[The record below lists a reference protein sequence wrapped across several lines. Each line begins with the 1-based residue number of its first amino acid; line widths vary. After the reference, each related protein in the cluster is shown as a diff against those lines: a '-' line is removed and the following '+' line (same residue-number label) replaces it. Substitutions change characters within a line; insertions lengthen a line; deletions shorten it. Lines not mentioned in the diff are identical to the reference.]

1 MSEEKKI
8 SLTVRQENYILP
20 ENKVDFKHDAPLLLI
35 QHQVLMPHILS
46 PIMIDEASDIAVI
59 QAALAGDRMVA
70 IFNLVESNG
79 LPAEDGLD
87 IRLGTVKI
95 DAGEV
100 TSVGVVARIVKVLN
114 FPDGS
119 MRVLFRAVKR
129 VGLIEVF
136 SELDD
141 VPHAL
146 FEDLPEE
153 SSIPKEVK
161 AKVRIAI
168 ARFQELI
175 GLLPNFPDELKLAI
189 SNVDDPTRIV
199 DLIADSMPIR
209 YIEKLALLSI
219 PSLSR
224 RLDLLLILLNR
235 EVELS
240 QLSSRIQSQVQ
251 QAVGQSQKEF
261 FLREQLAQIQAELGE
276 DNRNPDVIEF
286 ERRLNEGN
294 YPDEVRKVVEKEL
307 GRIVMIPQAAPEY
320 HVSYN
325 YMDWLL
331 SVPWTECSEEC
342 LDGVRAEKVLNEDHY
357 GLEEVKSRILEFL
370 AVLQLKNDRKAPIL
384 CLVGPPGVGKTSLG
398 RSIARAMNRKYIRV
412 ALGGVRDE
420 AEIRGHRRTYIGAM
434 PGRIIQNMKKV
445 GTVNPV
451 FMLDEIDKL
460 GNDFRGDP
468 ASALLE
474 VLDPEQ
480 NKAFNDHYLE
490 LDYDLSK
497 VFFIATANVLEDIPA
512 ALQDR
517 MEVIRLSGYTSY
529 EKKQIAKKYL
539 VPRQMEANGFKKGQ
553 VLFTAGAIDEI
564 IDYYTREAG
573 VRQLER
579 TIGQVFRRLARK
591 VVSGEL
597 STEEKLKVQPATVRE
612 LLGHRK
618 FLQDEA
624 DRDPGVGCATGM
636 AWTSVGGTVLTVES
650 VMMPGK
656 GQLKLT
662 GSLGN
667 VMKESAEAAM
677 SCLRGSSTRLGINPE
692 LFDTH
697 DFHIHVPDGATPK
710 DGPSAGITIFS
721 ALYSLMT
728 GKKVRPSLS
737 MTGEI
742 TLRGRITAVG
752 GIKEKVIGAL
762 RAGVQDILL
771 PRENTKDLED
781 IPEELRA
788 KLHFHP
794 VGNIDEA
801 LRVVFPNTGE

>member
-35 QHQVLMPHILS
+35 QQQVLMPHSLS

-189 SNVDDPTRIV
+189 TNVDDPTRIV
-199 DLIADSMPIR
+199 DLIADSMPMR

-276 DNRNPDVIEF
+276 DNSNPDVIEF
-286 ERRLNEGN
+286 
-294 YPDEVRKVVEKEL
+294 
-307 GRIVMIPQAAPEY
+307 
-320 HVSYN
+320 
-325 YMDWLL
+325 
-331 SVPWTECSEEC
+331 
-342 LDGVRAEKVLNEDHY
+342 
-357 GLEEVKSRILEFL
+357 
-370 AVLQLKNDRKAPIL
+370 
-384 CLVGPPGVGKTSLG
+384 
-398 RSIARAMNRKYIRV
+398 
-412 ALGGVRDE
+412 
-420 AEIRGHRRTYIGAM
+420 
-434 PGRIIQNMKKV
+434 
-445 GTVNPV
+445 
-451 FMLDEIDKL
+451 
-460 GNDFRGDP
+460 
-468 ASALLE
+468 
-474 VLDPEQ
+474 
-480 NKAFNDHYLE
+480 
-490 LDYDLSK
+490 
-497 VFFIATANVLEDIPA
+497 
-512 ALQDR
+512 
-517 MEVIRLSGYTSY
+517 
-529 EKKQIAKKYL
+529 
-539 VPRQMEANGFKKGQ
+539 
-553 VLFTAGAIDEI
+553 
-564 IDYYTREAG
+564 
-573 VRQLER
+573 
-579 TIGQVFRRLARK
+579 
-591 VVSGEL
+591 
-597 STEEKLKVQPATVRE
+597 
-612 LLGHRK
+612 
-618 FLQDEA
+618 
-624 DRDPGVGCATGM
+624 
-636 AWTSVGGTVLTVES
+636 
-650 VMMPGK
+650 
-656 GQLKLT
+656 
-662 GSLGN
+662 
-667 VMKESAEAAM
+667 
-677 SCLRGSSTRLGINPE
+677 
-692 LFDTH
+692 
-697 DFHIHVPDGATPK
+697 
-710 DGPSAGITIFS
+710 
-721 ALYSLMT
+721 
-728 GKKVRPSLS
+728 
-737 MTGEI
+737 
-742 TLRGRITAVG
+742 
-752 GIKEKVIGAL
+752 
-762 RAGVQDILL
+762 
-771 PRENTKDLED
+771 
-781 IPEELRA
+781 
-788 KLHFHP
+788 
-794 VGNIDEA
+794 
-801 LRVVFPNTGE
+801 